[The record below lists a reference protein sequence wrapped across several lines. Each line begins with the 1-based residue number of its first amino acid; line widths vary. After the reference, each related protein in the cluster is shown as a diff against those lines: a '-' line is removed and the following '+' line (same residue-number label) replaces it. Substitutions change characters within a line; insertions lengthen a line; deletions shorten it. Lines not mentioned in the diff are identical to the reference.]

1 MSEKHWVEW
10 EDENGQRVR
19 QEFSTEELAGNLR
32 NSIHLPARLIAFGK
46 AHHLYGSETFIIE
59 RNTLTED

>member
-32 NSIHLPARLIAFGK
+32 NSIHLPAFLGGRWPQ
-46 AHHLYGSETFIIE
+46 
-59 RNTLTED
+59 